1 MPRAH
6 RPASSARGH
15 ARQPQRNASVQRT
28 NPPQFAQV
36 SQNVAAM
43 AMLLHDLPEPN
54 NPRGRAIHQNL
65 RALLETAA
73 VQQAE
78 YSVLRLVTS
87 HPVRGTGTQQIGH
100 HTLSSPQPPIAA
112 QGAATAPHLDL
123 TTTLYRPPIYAWLGP
138 NQDARS
144 VYRGSS
150 PNSLEPRTFVQHPQ
164 QAPFLPRFNEG
175 RDKGKAKRQDQDEG
189 PST

>member
-1 MPRAH
+1 
-6 RPASSARGH
+6 
-15 ARQPQRNASVQRT
+15 
-28 NPPQFAQV
+28 
-36 SQNVAAM
+36 
-43 AMLLHDLPEPN
+43 MLLRDLPKLN
-54 NPRGRAIHQNL
+54 DPRRRAIHQNL
-65 RALLETAA
+65 QALLETAA

-78 YSVLRLVTS
+78 YSVSQLMTS

-138 NQDARS
+138 NQDACIVDRS
-144 VYRGSS
+144 PS
-150 PNSLEPRTFVQHPQ
+150 PDSLEPRTFVQRPQ
-164 QAPFLPRFNEG
+164 QVPFLTRFNEG